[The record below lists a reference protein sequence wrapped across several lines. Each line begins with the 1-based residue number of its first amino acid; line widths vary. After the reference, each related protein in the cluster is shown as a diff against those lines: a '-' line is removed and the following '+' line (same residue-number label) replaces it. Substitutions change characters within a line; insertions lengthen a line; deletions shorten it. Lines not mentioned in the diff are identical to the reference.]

1 MMRLKVPV
9 GAISSVPVSI
19 PPWRT
24 DPRNR
29 RSAARDFEE
38 LRRFALPSPR
48 RSKFVRRGPSL
59 LAEKAGEVGWIGE
72 RKIVGDLVDRLAG
85 EYKLALGFGEHA
97 LPDQVA
103 GGDAGCAPDVIVEA
117 IDRHCELVG
126 VEGELALLVE
136 VLLDELA
143 QRVDGGAGR
152 LERDRPGAAAAT
164 GARKARHLDPDHRQQ
179 PPPCA

>member
-9 GAISSVPVSI
+9 GAISSVPV
-19 PPWRT
+19 PCPLALG
-24 DPRNR
+24 PRNR
-29 RSAARDFEE
+29 RPAGARFRGAQA
-38 LRRFALPSPR
+38 LALPSPR

-59 LAEKAGEVGWIGE
+59 LAEKAGEVGRIGE

-85 EYKLALGFGEHA
+85 EYKLTLGFGEHA
-97 LPDQVA
+97 LADQVA

-164 GARKARHLDPDHRQQ
+164 GAR
-179 PPPCA
+179 